1 MRFLKGITACLLT
14 LCLLTTIASPS
25 LAAEELLPV
34 SAKMVAAAP
43 GFTEDL
49 PAKSYILIEPTTGQ
63 VLAEKNADEKMPPA
77 SITKIM
83 TMLLLM
89 ERIDRGDISYEDM
102 VTTSEHAS
110 SMGGTQIW
118 LEVGEQMSVKD
129 LLKATAINSA
139 NDAAVALAEYMAG
152 SEEHFVT
159 LMNERAKE
167 LGMTSTTFK
176 NASGLD
182 ADGHES
188 TARDIAIMSAE
199 LLKHPDITKYTSI
212 YMDSL
217 RNGQTEL
224 VNTNKM
230 VRFYD
235 GCNGLKTGTTD
246 GAGSCLSASA
256 QRDGMSLIAVTMGSA
271 TSKERFASARALLDY
286 GFANYTLY
294 QPNISSEELAPAPVK
309 NGQKNTVPVTLGEK
323 NAIVLPKGSASGI
336 EHSVSLNE
344 DLTAPIKKGTQVG
357 EITYTLNGEV
367 IAQQPVYTA
376 EEVKEKGFGFVFFA
390 LLKNFLGMR

>member
-1 MRFLKGITACLLT
+1 MRFLKKGLALLLGLSIM
-14 LCLLTTIASPS
+14 LCAVPS
-25 LAAEELLPV
+25 LAAEELLPASV
-34 SAKMVAAAP
+34 QMVASAP
-43 GFTEDL
+43 AFTDSL

-63 VLAEKNADEKMPPA
+63 VLAENNADEKMPPA

-83 TMLLLM
+83 TLLLLM
-89 ERIDRGDISYEDM
+89 ERIDSGEISYDDI
-102 VTTSEHAS
+102 VTGSEHAS

-118 LEVGEQMSVKD
+118 LEVGEQMTVRD

-152 SEEHFVT
+152 TEEAFVN
-159 LMNERAKE
+159 LMNQKAQE

-182 ADGHES
+182 ADGHLS

-199 LLKHPDITKYTSI
+199 LLKHPDITEYTST

-217 RNGQTEL
+217 RNGETEL
-224 VNTNKM
+224 VNTNKL

-235 GCNGLKTGTTD
+235 GCNGIKTGTTD

-256 QRDGMSLIAVTMGSA
+256 QRDGMNLIAVTMGSA

-286 GFANYTLY
+286 GFATYTLY
-294 QPNISSEELAPAPVK
+294 TPEITEDELAPVPVK
-309 NGQKNTVPVTLGEK
+309 NAQKNTVPITLGEK
-323 NAIVLPKGSASGI
+323 SALVLPKGTTANI
-336 EHSVSLNE
+336 EHKITLNE

-357 EITYTLNGEV
+357 EVTYTLNGEAV
-367 IAQQPVYTA
+367 AQQPIYTA
-376 EEVKEKGFGFVFFA
+376 EEVKEKGFGFVFLS
-390 LLKNFLGMR
+390 LLKSFFGMA

>member
-1 MRFLKGITACLLT
+1 MCFFKKGLALLLGLSIM
-14 LCLLTTIASPS
+14 LCAVPS
-25 LAAEELLPV
+25 LAAEELLPASV
-34 SAKMVAAAP
+34 QMVASAP
-43 GFTEDL
+43 AFTDSL

-63 VLAEKNADEKMPPA
+63 VLAENNADEKMPPA

-83 TMLLLM
+83 TLLLLM
-89 ERIDRGDISYEDM
+89 ERIDSGEISYDDI
-102 VTTSEHAS
+102 VTGSEHAS

-118 LEVGEQMSVKD
+118 LEVGEQMTVRD

-152 SEEHFVT
+152 TEEAFVN
-159 LMNERAKE
+159 LMNQKAKE

-182 ADGHES
+182 ADGHLS

-199 LLKHPDITKYTSI
+199 LLKHPAITEYTST

-217 RNGQTEL
+217 RNGETEL
-224 VNTNKM
+224 VNTNKL

-235 GCNGLKTGTTD
+235 GCNGIKTGTTD

-256 QRDGMSLIAVTMGSA
+256 QRDGMNLIAVTMGSA

-286 GFANYTLY
+286 GFATYTLY
-294 QPNISSEELAPAPVK
+294 TPEITEDELAPVPV
-309 NGQKNTVPVTLGEK
+309 NNAQKNTVPITLGEK
-323 NAIVLPKGSASGI
+323 SALVLPKGTTANI
-336 EHSVSLNE
+336 EHQITLNE

-357 EITYTLNGEV
+357 EVTYTLNGEAV
-367 IAQQPVYTA
+367 AQQPIYTA
-376 EEVKEKGFGFVFFA
+376 EEVKEKGFGFVFLS
-390 LLKNFLGMR
+390 LLKSFFGMA

>member
-217 RNGQTEL
+217 RNGQMEL

>member
-1 MRFLKGITACLLT
+1 MRFLKKVLAIFFGINIM
-14 LCLLTTIASPS
+14 LCSVPS

-34 SAKMVAAAP
+34 SVQMVASAP
-43 GFTEDL
+43 AFTDSI

-63 VLAEKNADEKMPPA
+63 VLAESNADEKMPPA

-83 TMLLLM
+83 TLLLLM
-89 ERIDRGDISYEDM
+89 ERIDSGEISYDDI
-102 VTTSEHAS
+102 VTGSEHAN

-118 LEVGEQMSVKD
+118 LEVGEQMTVRD

-152 SEEHFVT
+152 TEEAFVN
-159 LMNERAKE
+159 LMNQRAQE

-182 ADGHES
+182 ADGHLS

-199 LLKHPDITKYTSI
+199 LLKHPAITEYTST

-217 RNGQTEL
+217 RNGETEL
-224 VNTNKM
+224 VNTNKL

-235 GCNGLKTGTTD
+235 DCNGIKTGTTD

-256 QRDGMSLIAVTMGSA
+256 QRDGMNLIAVTMGSA

-286 GFANYTLY
+286 GFATYTLY
-294 QPNISSEELAPAPVK
+294 TPEISEDELAPVPVK
-309 NGQKNTVPVTLGEK
+309 NAQENTAPITLGEK
-323 NAIVLPKGSASGI
+323 SSLVLPKGTIANI
-336 EHSVSLNE
+336 EHQITLDE

-357 EITYTLNGEV
+357 EIIYNLNGEV
-367 IAQQPVYTA
+367 VAQQPIYTA
-376 EEVKEKGFGFVFFA
+376 KEVKEKGFGFVFLS
-390 LLKNFLGMR
+390 LLKSLLGMV

>member
-1 MRFLKGITACLLT
+1 MCFFKKGLALLLGLSIM
-14 LCLLTTIASPS
+14 LCAVPS
-25 LAAEELLPV
+25 LAAEELLPASV
-34 SAKMVAAAP
+34 QMVASAP
-43 GFTEDL
+43 AFTDSL

-63 VLAEKNADEKMPPA
+63 VLAENNADEKMPPA

-83 TMLLLM
+83 TLLLLM
-89 ERIDRGDISYEDM
+89 ERIDSGEISYDDI
-102 VTTSEHAS
+102 VTGSEHAS

-118 LEVGEQMSVKD
+118 LEVGEQMTVRD

-152 SEEHFVT
+152 TEEAFVN
-159 LMNERAKE
+159 LMNQRAQE

-182 ADGHES
+182 ADGHLS

-199 LLKHPDITKYTSI
+199 LLKHPAITEYTST

-217 RNGQTEL
+217 RNGETEL
-224 VNTNKM
+224 VNTNKL

-235 GCNGLKTGTTD
+235 GCNGIKTGTTD

-256 QRDGMSLIAVTMGSA
+256 QRDGMNLIAVTMGSA

-286 GFANYTLY
+286 GFATYTLY
-294 QPNISSEELAPAPVK
+294 TPEITEDELAPVPV
-309 NGQKNTVPVTLGEK
+309 NNAQKNTVPITLGEK
-323 NAIVLPKGSASGI
+323 SALVLPKGTTANI
-336 EHSVSLNE
+336 EHQIRLDE
-344 DLTAPIKKGTQVG
+344 DLTAPINKGTQVG
-357 EITYTLNGEV
+357 EVTYTLNGEV
-367 IAQQPVYTA
+367 VAQQPIYTA
-376 EEVKEKGFGFVFFA
+376 EEVKEKGFGFVFLS
-390 LLKNFLGMR
+390 LLKSFFGMA

>member
-1 MRFLKGITACLLT
+1 MRFLKKGLALLLGLSIM
-14 LCLLTTIASPS
+14 LCAVPS
-25 LAAEELLPV
+25 LATEELLPASV
-34 SAKMVAAAP
+34 QMVASAP
-43 GFTEDL
+43 AFTDSL

-63 VLAEKNADEKMPPA
+63 VLAENNADEKMPPA

-83 TMLLLM
+83 TLLLLM
-89 ERIDRGDISYEDM
+89 ERIDSGEISYDDI
-102 VTTSEHAS
+102 VTGSEHAN

-118 LEVGEQMSVKD
+118 LEVGEQMTVRD

-152 SEEHFVT
+152 TEEAFVN
-159 LMNERAKE
+159 LMNQKAQE

-182 ADGHES
+182 ADGHLS

-199 LLKHPDITKYTSI
+199 LLKHPAITEYTSI

-217 RNGQTEL
+217 RNGETEL
-224 VNTNKM
+224 VNTNKL

-235 GCNGLKTGTTD
+235 GCNGIKTGTTD

-256 QRDGMSLIAVTMGSA
+256 QRDGMNLIAVTMGSA

-286 GFANYTLY
+286 GFATYTLY
-294 QPNISSEELAPAPVK
+294 TPEITEDELAPAPVK
-309 NGQKNTVPVTLGEK
+309 NAQKNTVPITLGEK
-323 NAIVLPKGSASGI
+323 SALVLPKGTAANI
-336 EHSVSLNE
+336 EHQITLDE

-357 EITYTLNGEV
+357 EVTYTLNGEAV
-367 IAQQPVYTA
+367 AQQPIYTA
-376 EEVKEKGFGFVFFA
+376 EEVKEKGFGFVFLS
-390 LLKNFLGMR
+390 LLKSFFGIA

>member
-1 MRFLKGITACLLT
+1 MRFLKKGLALLLGLSIM
-14 LCLLTTIASPS
+14 LCAVPS
-25 LAAEELLPV
+25 LATEELLPASV
-34 SAKMVAAAP
+34 QMVASAP
-43 GFTEDL
+43 AFTDSL

-63 VLAEKNADEKMPPA
+63 VLAENNADEKMPPA

-83 TMLLLM
+83 TLLLLM
-89 ERIDRGDISYEDM
+89 ERIDSGEISYDDI
-102 VTTSEHAS
+102 VTGSEHAN

-118 LEVGEQMSVKD
+118 LEVGEQMTVRD

-152 SEEHFVT
+152 TEEAFVN
-159 LMNERAKE
+159 LMNQKAQE

-182 ADGHES
+182 ADGHLS

-199 LLKHPDITKYTSI
+199 LLKHPAITEYTST

-217 RNGQTEL
+217 RNGETEL
-224 VNTNKM
+224 VNTNKL

-235 GCNGLKTGTTD
+235 GCNGIKTGTTD

-256 QRDGMSLIAVTMGSA
+256 QRDGMNLIAVTMGSS

-286 GFANYTLY
+286 GFATYTLY
-294 QPNISSEELAPAPVK
+294 TPEITEDELAPVPVK
-309 NGQKNTVPVTLGEK
+309 NAQKNTVPITLGEK
-323 NAIVLPKGSASGI
+323 SALVLPKGTAANI
-336 EHSVSLNE
+336 EHQITLDE

-357 EITYTLNGEV
+357 EVTYTLNGEAV
-367 IAQQPVYTA
+367 AQQPIYTA
-376 EEVKEKGFGFVFFA
+376 EEVKEKGFGFVFLS
-390 LLKNFLGMR
+390 LLKSFFGIA

>member
-1 MRFLKGITACLLT
+1 MRFLKKGLALLLGLSIM
-14 LCLLTTIASPS
+14 LCAVPS
-25 LAAEELLPV
+25 LAAEELLPASV
-34 SAKMVAAAP
+34 QMVASAP
-43 GFTEDL
+43 AFTDSL

-63 VLAEKNADEKMPPA
+63 VLAENNADEKMPPA

-83 TMLLLM
+83 TLLLLM
-89 ERIDRGDISYEDM
+89 ERIDSGEISYDDI
-102 VTTSEHAS
+102 VTGSEHAN

-118 LEVGEQMSVKD
+118 LEVGEQMTVRD

-152 SEEHFVT
+152 TEEAFVN
-159 LMNERAKE
+159 LMNQKAQE

-182 ADGHES
+182 ADGHLS

-199 LLKHPDITKYTSI
+199 LLKHPAITEYTSI

-217 RNGQTEL
+217 RNGETEL
-224 VNTNKM
+224 VNTNKL

-235 GCNGLKTGTTD
+235 GCNGIKTGTTD

-256 QRDGMSLIAVTMGSA
+256 QRDGMNLIAVTMGSA

-286 GFANYTLY
+286 GFATYTLY
-294 QPNISSEELAPAPVK
+294 TPEITEDELAPAPVK
-309 NGQKNTVPVTLGEK
+309 NAQKNTVPITLGEK
-323 NAIVLPKGSASGI
+323 SALVLPKGTAANI
-336 EHSVSLNE
+336 EHQITLDE

-357 EITYTLNGEV
+357 EVTYTLNGEAV
-367 IAQQPVYTA
+367 AQQPIYTA
-376 EEVKEKGFGFVFFA
+376 EEVKEKGFGFVFLS
-390 LLKNFLGMR
+390 LLKSFFGIA

>member
-1 MRFLKGITACLLT
+1 MRFFKGITACLLT

-294 QPNISSEELAPAPVK
+294 QPDISSEELAPAPVK

-390 LLKNFLGMR
+390 LLKNFLGIR

>member
-1 MRFLKGITACLLT
+1 MRFLKKGLALLLGLSIM
-14 LCLLTTIASPS
+14 LCAVPS
-25 LAAEELLPV
+25 LATEELLPASV
-34 SAKMVAAAP
+34 QMVASAP
-43 GFTEDL
+43 AFTDSL

-63 VLAEKNADEKMPPA
+63 VLAENNADEKMPPA

-83 TMLLLM
+83 TLLLLM
-89 ERIDRGDISYEDM
+89 ERIDSGEISYDDI
-102 VTTSEHAS
+102 VTGSEHAN

-118 LEVGEQMSVKD
+118 LEVGEQMTVRD

-152 SEEHFVT
+152 TEEAFVN
-159 LMNERAKE
+159 LMNQKAQE

-182 ADGHES
+182 ADGHLS

-199 LLKHPDITKYTSI
+199 LLKHPAITEYTST

-217 RNGQTEL
+217 RNGETEL
-224 VNTNKM
+224 VNTNKL

-235 GCNGLKTGTTD
+235 GCNGIKTGTTD

-256 QRDGMSLIAVTMGSA
+256 QRDGMNLIAVTMGSA

-286 GFANYTLY
+286 GFATYTLY
-294 QPNISSEELAPAPVK
+294 TPEITEDELAPAPVK
-309 NGQKNTVPVTLGEK
+309 NAQKNTVPITLGEK
-323 NAIVLPKGSASGI
+323 SALVLPKGTAANI
-336 EHSVSLNE
+336 EHQITLDE

-357 EITYTLNGEV
+357 EVTYTLNGEAV
-367 IAQQPVYTA
+367 AQQPIYTA
-376 EEVKEKGFGFVFFA
+376 EEVKEKGFGFVFLS
-390 LLKNFLGMR
+390 LLKSFFGIA